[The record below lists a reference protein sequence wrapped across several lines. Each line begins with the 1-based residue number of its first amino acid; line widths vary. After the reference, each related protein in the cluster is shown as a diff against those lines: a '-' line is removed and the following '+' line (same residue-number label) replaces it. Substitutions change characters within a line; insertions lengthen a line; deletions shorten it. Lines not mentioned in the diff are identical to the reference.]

1 VLLAARADD
10 TSGRI
15 LNNAEVQLSD
25 RDFNR
30 LRKFI
35 FEHTGISLSD
45 HKRALVYSR
54 LGKRLRYHG
63 LTDYSDYYDLV
74 SENDPDGVELVEM
87 INAIT
92 TNKTSFFRES
102 HHFDFL
108 ADTVFPDFLRNSSA
122 GGGRVM
128 RIWSAGCSTGQE
140 PYTLAMSIREF
151 FGTNSGLEFNILA
164 TDIDTNVLNR
174 AQQGIYNEEQ
184 IADVPLELLRKYFLK
199 GKDDKAGLAKV
210 GKDLQSIIH
219 FERLNL
225 FDPAWPM
232 KDPLDIIF
240 CRNVIIYFNRD
251 TQKSLIKRMVGKLR
265 PGGYLMLGHSESLHG
280 YDHGLQHVKKNVYRY
295 MG

>member
-1 VLLAARADD
+1 LVTRVDD
-10 TSGRI
+10 TPGRV

-54 LGKRLRYHG
+54 LGKRLRFHG
-63 LTDYSDYYDLV
+63 LSTYSEYYELV
-74 SENDPDGVELVEM
+74 SENDPDGIELVEM

-108 ADTVFPDFLRNSSA
+108 ADSVFPEFLKSSLD
-122 GGGRVM
+122 GGNRVLRM
-128 RIWSAGCSTGQE
+128 WSAGCSTGQE
-140 PYTLAMSIREF
+140 PYTLAMIVREF
-151 FGTNSGLEFNILA
+151 FGTRSNLDFDILA

-174 AQQGIYNEEQ
+174 ARQGIYNEEQ
-184 IADVPLELLRKYFLK
+184 ISDIPVDLLRKYFLK

-210 GKDLQSIIH
+210 GTELQSIVR
-219 FERLNL
+219 FDRLNL
-225 FDPAWPM
+225 FDPMWPM
-232 KDPLDIIF
+232 KEPLDIIF

-251 TQKSLIKRMVGKLR
+251 TQRALIKRMVSKLR